1 MSKLTTMTLIE
12 FANKFGTEDQ
22 CRTHFIAYRVEKGV
36 VCKKCK
42 GTKHYWLKGKQQFQC
57 ASCNFR
63 TSLRSGTALEH
74 SKMPFL
80 FWYTAMYLMT
90 FSKKGIS
97 AKELQRQMGHNRYEP
112 LWLMMQ
118 KIRALM
124 GQQEDKYRLRDFVE
138 ADGAYF
144 ITQAP
149 ANDSGKSKKT
159 NKLRKSRG
167 RGSERMTPVLVM
179 VESLPGG
186 YDPSRN
192 SPSRNPQG
200 RRMQHVRM
208 KQLTGHRATK
218 VDAVV
223 NKTITLSETEIITD
237 AGTEMASLKQTAKH
251 HTKVKSTPQNNDT
264 FLHWVNVVIANAK
277 TTILGVYHR
286 ISSKYIQNYLDEF
299 TYRMNRRYFGLQI
312 FERLIGLAAICG

>member
-1 MSKLTTMTLIE
+1 MTLIE
-12 FANKFGTEDQ
+12 FAEKFGTEQQ
-22 CRTHFIAYRVEKGV
+22 CREHFIAHRMEKGV
-36 VCKKCK
+36 VCKKCN
-42 GTKHYWLKGKQQFQC
+42 GTKHYWLIGKQQFQC
-57 ASCNFR
+57 AACGFR
-63 TSLRSGTALEH
+63 TSLKSGTVLEH

-118 KIRALM
+118 KIRTLM
-124 GQQEDKYRLRDFVE
+124 GQREDQYKLSDVVE

-149 ANDSGKSKKT
+149 ANDSEKSKRT
-159 NKLRKSRG
+159 NKIKKSRG

-186 YDPSRN
+186 PDSSRN
-192 SPSRNPQG
+192 SASRNPQG
-200 RRMQHVRM
+200 RRMRYVRM
-208 KQLTGHRATK
+208 KQLPGHRAAQ
-218 VDAVV
+218 VSAIVE
-223 NKTITLSETEIITD
+223 KTMTLSQTEIITD
-237 AGTEMASLKQTAKH
+237 NGTEMASLEHIAKH
-251 HTKVKSTPQNNDT
+251 HAKVKSTPQNNDT

-277 TTILGVYHR
+277 TTILGIYHR

-299 TYRMNRRYFGLQI
+299 TYRMNRRYFGIHI
-312 FERLIGLAAICG
+312 FERLLGLAAFSG